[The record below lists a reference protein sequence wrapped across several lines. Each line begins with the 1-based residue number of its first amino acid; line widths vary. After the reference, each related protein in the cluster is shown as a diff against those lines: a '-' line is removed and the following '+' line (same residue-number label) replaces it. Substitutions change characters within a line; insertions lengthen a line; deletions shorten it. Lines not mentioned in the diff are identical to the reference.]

1 MPEVKKL
8 DELIINEVKNKEVFN
23 YMKNNGLVN
32 EDELY

>member
-32 EDELY
+32 